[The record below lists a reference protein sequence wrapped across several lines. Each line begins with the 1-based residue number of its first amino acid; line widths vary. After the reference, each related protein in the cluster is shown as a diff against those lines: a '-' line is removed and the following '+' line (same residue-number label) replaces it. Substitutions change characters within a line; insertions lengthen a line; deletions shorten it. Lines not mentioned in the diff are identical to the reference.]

1 MNSLLYYDPYH
12 HHDPT
17 IINVHTLLKPQRYQQ
32 PNYIP
37 HNQHLSYH
45 TPPISTTNIGS
56 LVNQLLQSQ
65 EEFKHTLSVFANE
78 VSLLQ
83 TTLTPSFN
91 HHQPLTQHQQPYI
104 SYTPFNHQS
113 PLSFTPNLQTHNG
126 YEEPIQQPLSSLNNT
141 QHPTITTEPSP
152 FNNHIPHHEPIH
164 TITATSPPSLCGS
177 QNLTHQQAP
186 QNHTRNP
193 YTAAVFAEEQKQHV
207 TEPLKN
213 AVTATTMPSTEKKVM
228 HAVTAKP
235 RQHSHLTFE
244 LHDVSIHIFDP
255 GGRFTAAV
263 CPAARRRQFRNITSY
278 GILFP
283 TTAPSP
289 SHHWSVSLLSLVWE
303 PWDRGKINWNTMD
316 FSFRRRQHTF

>member
-1 MNSLLYYDPYH
+1 LVELK
-12 HHDPT
+12 
-17 IINVHTLLKPQRYQQ
+17 INERDE
-32 PNYIP
+32 P
-37 HNQHLSYH
+37 HIVVDDGDNDFTFLVVDSVLRVDREEKKYVLA
-45 TPPISTTNIGS
+45 PVVISD
-56 LVNQLLQSQ
+56 
-65 EEFKHTLSVFANE
+65 
-78 VSLLQ
+78 
-83 TTLTPSFN
+83 
-91 HHQPLTQHQQPYI
+91 
-104 SYTPFNHQS
+104 
-113 PLSFTPNLQTHNG
+113 
-126 YEEPIQQPLSSLNNT
+126 
-141 QHPTITTEPSP
+141 
-152 FNNHIPHHEPIH
+152 
-164 TITATSPPSLCGS
+164 TAV
-177 QNLTHQQAP
+177 
-186 QNHTRNP
+186 
-193 YTAAVFAEEQKQHV
+193 VFAEEHKRHV

-213 AVTATTMPSTEKKVM
+213 VFTATTMPSTEKKVM
-228 HAVTAKP
+228 RAVTAKP